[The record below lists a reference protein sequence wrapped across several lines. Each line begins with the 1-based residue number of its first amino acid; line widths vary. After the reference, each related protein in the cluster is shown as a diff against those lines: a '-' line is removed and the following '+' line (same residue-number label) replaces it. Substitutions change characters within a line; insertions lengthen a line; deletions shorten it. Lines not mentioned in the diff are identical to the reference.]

1 MERTHPHSNGI
12 LMRGSLVLFFA
23 SLFTLVF
30 LLSSCQRDALVPPA
44 GNGQVDDN
52 GGNGSDDPPGDDNGG
67 DNGGN
72 GSDDPPGDDNGG
84 GN

>member
-30 LLSSCQRDALVPPA
+30 LLSSCQRDELLSPA

-52 GGNGSDDPPGDDNGG
+52 GGNG
-67 DNGGN
+67 GGN